1 MLCCI
6 RTQITTVLLV
16 LLSSLIPPSVL
27 SFTSSSNHRQQQ
39 TKLKMSTTEIAAPQK
54 IDGISSPLLL
64 DNYDTFLLDMWG
76 GKLQFYCI
84 VSFLLLDIHMLR
96 YYKHYIIHNKQNSNA
111 QWQ

>member
-1 MLCCI
+1 MRYNIELITPHMCYI

-16 LLSSLIPPSVL
+16 LLSLLLVPPSVL
-27 SFTSSSNHRQQQ
+27 PFTPSSNPNRQQQ
-39 TKLKMSTTEIAAPQK
+39 TKLKMSTEIATAPQK

-84 VSFLLLDIHMLR
+84 ES
-96 YYKHYIIHNKQNSNA
+96 
-111 QWQ
+111 